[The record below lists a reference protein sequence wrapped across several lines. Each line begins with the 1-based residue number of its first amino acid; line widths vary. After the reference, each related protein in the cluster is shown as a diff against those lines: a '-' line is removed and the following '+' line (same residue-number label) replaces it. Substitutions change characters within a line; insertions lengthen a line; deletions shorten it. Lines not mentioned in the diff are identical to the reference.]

1 MAVVFHAAELPRGD
15 RADATHSAF
24 LDQIWPTTVRLTDA
38 AADDSL
44 LEAWDFGRTS
54 IFQAHLT
61 GMYLSRSGRQVRDG
75 PAEVLT
81 IARQD
86 RDIGRHEQF
95 GIQHTVAP
103 GELMVVD
110 MNEPYEFHWAERGS
124 SHALYLPIDEV
135 GLPREVVVAA
145 AARLPASPLYAL
157 MSAHIRDLV
166 AAGDLVSG
174 TGAADALSDA
184 AIDLARALL
193 ASAYGAEYGRAAMHD
208 ALLPRIRGYVRRRLA
223 DPELSPATIAR
234 AHDISVRTLF
244 RLCAAAEFGL
254 EQWITTNRLDGA
266 RAELARP
273 ELRLLPVAVIARR
286 WGFAN
291 PSHFGRRFRELYG
304 MTPGAWRGLAAAEPP
319 P

>member
-1 MAVVFHAAELPRGD
+1 MAVVFHSAELPRGD

-38 AADDSL
+38 CAADSI
-44 LEAWDFGRTS
+44 LETWDFGRTS
-54 IFQAHLT
+54 IFQSHLT
-61 GMYLSRSGRQVRDG
+61 GLFLNRSRRQVRDG
-75 PAEVLT
+75 PSEVLT
-81 IARQD
+81 IARQH
-86 RDIGRHEQF
+86 RDIGHHEQF
-95 GIQHTVAP
+95 GVQHTVSP

-110 MNEPYEFHWAERGS
+110 MNEPYEFHWSERGS
-124 SHALYLPIDEV
+124 SQALYLPIAEI
-135 GLPREVVVAA
+135 GMPRDVVVAA
-145 AARLPASPLYAL
+145 AARLPASPLYGL

-166 AAGDLVSG
+166 AAGDRVGGS
-174 TGAADALSDA
+174 AADTLSDA
-184 AIDLARALL
+184 SVDLTRALL

-208 ALLPRIRGYVRRRLA
+208 ALLPRIRGYIRRHLA

-234 AHDISVRTLF
+234 AHDISVRTLL

-254 EQWITTNRLDGA
+254 EQWITTHRLDGA

-273 ELRLLPVAVIARR
+273 ELRGLPVAVIARR
-286 WGFAN
+286 WGFTN

-304 MTPGAWRGLAAAEPP
+304 LTPGAWRRLAAEPP